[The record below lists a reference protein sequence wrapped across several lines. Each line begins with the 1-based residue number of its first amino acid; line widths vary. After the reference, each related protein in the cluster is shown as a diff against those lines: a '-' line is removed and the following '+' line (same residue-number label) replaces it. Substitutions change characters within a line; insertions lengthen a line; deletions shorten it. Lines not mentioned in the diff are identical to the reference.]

1 VSSAEK
7 SELQSSDGPETN
19 GLALTSLFLG
29 IFWIFGL
36 GSIIAIYLG
45 HRALKEIEASGGE
58 QSGGAFAWAGIVSGI
73 FGLISLGLVI
83 AIAIG
88 PKS

>member
-1 VSSAEK
+1 MSSPRVENAE
-7 SELQSSDGPETN
+7 ETN

-36 GSIIAIYLG
+36 GSIAAIYLG
-45 HRALKEIEASGGE
+45 RRAMQEIDASDGAQGGR
-58 QSGGAFAWAGIVSGI
+58 AFAWAGIVSGI

-83 AIAIG
+83 AIAAN
-88 PKS
+88 PN

>member
-1 VSSAEK
+1 VSSPSGAE
-7 SELQSSDGPETN
+7 SEAETGPETN

-36 GSIIAIYLG
+36 GSVVAIYLG
-45 HRALKEIEASGGE
+45 HKALKEIEASDGA
-58 QSGGAFAWAGIVSGI
+58 QSGRAFAWTGIASGI

-83 AIAIG
+83 AIAMN
-88 PKS
+88 PS

>member
-1 VSSAEK
+1 VSAAE
-7 SELQSSDGPETN
+7 QSNVGHGPETN

-36 GSIIAIYLG
+36 GSIAAIYLG
-45 HRALKEIEASGGE
+45 RRALQEIAASDGE

-73 FGLISLGLVI
+73 FGLISVGLVI
-83 AIAIG
+83 AIAMN
-88 PKS
+88 PS